1 MNGKSFIN
9 NALECPENC
18 EVEFNEPDA
27 QRRPPVDP
35 FKKMLANVILIPGRI
50 VSLKILNQ
58 KGMFRKNT
66 QGLSGKSLM
75 LKVCTLV
82 D

>member
-9 NALECPENC
+9 NALECPVNC
-18 EVEFNEPDA
+18 EVEFKEPDA
-27 QRRPPVDP
+27 QRRPAVDA
-35 FKKMLANVILIPGRI
+35 FKKILANVILIPGRI
-50 VSLKILNQ
+50 VSLTILNQ

-66 QGLSGKSLM
+66 QGLSGKPLM
-75 LKVCTLV
+75 LKVGTIV